1 MMTCVWHEV
10 SCHWSC
16 WYTQRLKFRH
26 DWTLSFVQY
35 FNKWPEF
42 IKKKKV
48 IGDYICHK
56 NTENGYEVFH
66 HCKDCAPFWPLGE
79 TAEEGEDEDVEKTEE
94 PEKEEPAEPE
104 PPKGNSTV
112 HPSLYSS
119 LTLTAP
125 PGVMFCDLNFN
136 VGMLIFLCCLL
147 FLEY

>member
-1 MMTCVWHEV
+1 MSLILLIHTE
-10 SCHWSC
+10 
-16 WYTQRLKFRH
+16 TK
-26 DWTLSFVQY
+26 VQAWLDTI
-35 FNKWPEF
+35 FCAVFQQMARIHK
-42 IKKKKV
+42 KKKKV